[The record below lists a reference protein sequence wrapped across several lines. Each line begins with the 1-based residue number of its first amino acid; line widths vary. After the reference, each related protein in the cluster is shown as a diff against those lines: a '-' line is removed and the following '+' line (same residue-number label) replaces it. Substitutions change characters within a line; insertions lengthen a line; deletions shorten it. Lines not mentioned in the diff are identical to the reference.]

1 MAYTNLL
8 LKLEDA
14 APAWFQPAMDALLT
28 PIRTNITKILTDIAE
43 IRTDIAEIRTNVAKN
58 QSDLIQI
65 RIALAQVSYD
75 ILFHAMNFRL
85 ETANFFK
92 LMVKPP
98 HSWLFLLMIAACP
111 VSSHNVILS

>member
-8 LKLEDA
+8 FKLEDA

-28 PIRTNITKILTDIAE
+28 PIRTNITKIL
-43 IRTDIAEIRTNVAKN
+43 TDIAEIRTNVAKN

-92 LMVKPP
+92 LMVKPS
-98 HSWLFLLMIAACP
+98 HS
-111 VSSHNVILS
+111 